1 MADVIFYEKTGC
13 AGNARQK
20 ALLIAAGHQVE
31 SRDLRQ
37 HFWSNLRLLEFL
49 ADSAGRAVVQPLGT
63 CDQVR

>member
-1 MADVIFYEKTGC
+1 MADVIFYEKSGC

-37 HFWSNLRLLEFL
+37 HFWSNLRLLEFRP
-49 ADSAGRAVVQPLGT
+49 AGRAVVQPLGT
-63 CDQVR
+63 GDQVR